1 MLDFLSP
8 LSLIPGMG
16 PKRIAALQESGI
28 TTIGELLYHFP
39 HRYLDR
45 SVVLP
50 LGQISAHLTTTVTVS
65 GTIDTVRYEMGRHP
79 RLRAKLRDHSG
90 SIDLLWLRGALYF
103 RSTVKEGARLV
114 ATGKISSFGSLQI
127 IHPAIETLA
136 ADASAVTTPVV
147 PIYHQTSAMS
157 EAGLTQKMILKC
169 IQWILKNL
177 KHYPQTLPGFIQK
190 KWPLEPL
197 ATSLKELHT
206 PTTLANLEPFRL
218 RIRFEELYQLAIIL
232 KFSRKSFSLPGRPL
246 TAGNF
251 IKRFLTTIPF
261 TLTPDQKAATAT
273 LLREIGS
280 SRRMHRLLQ
289 GDVGSGK
296 TIVAFI
302 ATLPSLRAGLQV
314 IWMAPTEILAQ
325 QTWRTITTWLKPLGL
340 TAELL
345 TSGSTARSERPALL
359 KKIASGEARFIV
371 GTHALLQ
378 PTLSFHQVGI
388 TVIDEQHRF
397 GAEQR
402 LHLQQKDT
410 AADFLLMTATPIPQ
424 TLAQTMYN
432 DLDIVTIRH
441 LPPGRHQVTTHLV
454 PEHKRP
460 DLELFIRKQLNA
472 GNQAYYIVP
481 RIDDESVDTP
491 EGSAP
496 IQNITTTFKK
506 LTKGP
511 FSENTVASIHGK
523 LSTLEKTTIMS
534 DFATGKIEL
543 LLATSVIEVG
553 IDVARASVIV
563 IENSERFGLAQLHQ
577 LRGRVGRGGEKSYCF
592 LLSPSCSDEQTLQRL
607 SYFCKNNDGFTI
619 AEVDL
624 KLRGPGDVDGYKQ
637 SGWDNLRMADIIKDA
652 ELFVAIRAE
661 IELHLQGH

>member
-16 PKRIAALQESGI
+16 PKRIAALQESEI
-28 TTIGELLYHFP
+28 TTVGELLYHFP

-45 SVVLP
+45 SVVTP
-50 LGQISAHLTTTVTVS
+50 LGEIAPHLNETVTVA
-65 GTIDTVRYEMGRHP
+65 GTVDTVHYEMGQRP
-79 RLRAKLRDHSG
+79 RLRVKLTDTSG
-90 SIDLLWLRGALYF
+90 SIELLWLRGAHYF
-103 RSTVKEGARLV
+103 RSTAKEGTRLV
-114 ATGKISSFGSLQI
+114 ATGKISYFGRFQMV
-127 IHPAIETLA
+127 HPAVETLA
-136 ADASAVTTPVV
+136 AATSAVTTPIV

-169 IQWILKNL
+169 IQWVLKNL
-177 KHYPQTLPGFIQK
+177 KHYPQTLPGFILK
-190 KWPLEPL
+190 KWSFEPL

-206 PTTLANLEPFRL
+206 PTNLTNLEPFRM
-218 RIRFEELYQLAIIL
+218 RIRFEELYQLAITL
-232 KFSRKSFSLPGRPL
+232 KFSRKRFLLPGRAL
-246 TAGNF
+246 AAGTLA
-251 IKRFLTTIPF
+251 KRFLTTMPF
-261 TLTPDQKAATAT
+261 TLTPDQNTAIAT

-280 SRRMHRLLQ
+280 SKRMHRLLQ

-302 ATLPSLRAGLQV
+302 ATLPSLHAGLQV

-325 QTWRTITTWLKPLGL
+325 QTWHTIANWLTPLGL
-340 TAELL
+340 TAEIL
-345 TSGSTARSERPALL
+345 TGGSTAKNKRPALL

-378 PTLSFHQVGI
+378 PKLSFHKVGI
-388 TVIDEQHRF
+388 TIIDEQHRF

-402 LHLQQKDT
+402 LSLQQKDT

-424 TLAQTMYN
+424 TLAQTLYN

-441 LPPGRHQVTTHLV
+441 LPPGRQPVTTHLV
-454 PEHKRP
+454 PEHKRS
-460 DLELFIRKQLNA
+460 DLELFIRKQLTA

-481 RIDDESVDTP
+481 RIDDVSTDTT
-491 EGSAP
+491 EKSAP
-496 IQNITTTFKK
+496 VQNIATTFQK
-506 LTKGP
+506 LTKGT
-511 FSENTVASIHGK
+511 FSENTVGSIHGK
-523 LSTLEKTTIMS
+523 LSTTEKTTIMD

-553 IDVARASVIV
+553 IDVAKASIIV

-592 LLSPSCSDEQTLQRL
+592 LLSPSCNEEQTLQRL
-607 SYFCKNNDGFTI
+607 SYFCKNSDGFTI

-624 KLRGPGDVDGYKQ
+624 KLRGPGDVDGYRQ
-637 SGWDNLRMADIIKDA
+637 SGWDNLHIADIIKDA
-652 ELFVAIRAE
+652 DLFVAIRTE
-661 IELHLQGH
+661 IELHLQE